1 MKIARYDI
9 WILSALLVVCSLS
22 GCTRRDLS
30 DYPDGVPLRIVLEW
44 GYNTRPAATG
54 YHFYDGEGNPPFYRE
69 GTADGFEG
77 NIPPGTY
84 RVVIYNTDPVNA
96 SHRHVGNYD
105 EDHFVAHQIQQRSTD
120 GKIESVSN
128 VYGAG
133 ITEVAVPRF
142 SETPIVRSATPA
154 RLTRRV
160 SYTLDVGG
168 IGGIASLELYQG
180 GAITDKCIVSNKP
193 LTGNTASLY
202 GKATFDDDKNL
213 YLSELSAFGFFGP
226 CPLTATATFVDGSTA
241 TTVPIDLNEDLVE
254 HGEEDI
260 TLNLVLK
267 LADQGDINVQVKI
280 HGWKVGGS
288 GGSIIQ

>member
-1 MKIARYDI
+1 MKITRYDI
-9 WILSALLVVCSLS
+9 WMLSALLVVCSLS

-44 GYNTRPAATG
+44 GYNTRPGATG
-54 YHFYDGEGNPPFYRE
+54 YYFYDDKGSAPLFRE

-77 NIPPGTY
+77 YIPPGNY
-84 RVVIYNTDPVNA
+84 RVAVFNTDPVNA
-96 SHRHVGNYD
+96 SHRKIGVY
-105 EDHFVAHQIQQRSTD
+105 EQDHFAANQVQQRSTD
-120 GKIESVSN
+120 GRIESVSN
-128 VYGAG
+128 VYGTG
-133 ITEVAVPRF
+133 ITDVAVPRF
-142 SETPIVRSATPA
+142 SETPVVHSATPV

-160 SYTLDVGG
+160 SYTLDIGG
-168 IGGIASLELYQG
+168 IGGVTSLELYQG

-202 GKATFDDDKNL
+202 GVATLDGDKNL
-213 YLSELSAFGFFGP
+213 YLSELSAFGFYGP

-241 TTVPIDLNEDLVE
+241 TTVPIDLEEDLVIY
-254 HGEEDI
+254 GEDDI
-260 TLNLVLK
+260 ILNLVLK

>member
-30 DYPDGVPLRIVLEW
+30 DYPDGVPLRILLEW
-44 GYNTRPAATG
+44 GYYTRPAATG
-54 YHFYDGEGNPPFYRE
+54 YYFYDGEGNPPFFRE
-69 GTADGFEG
+69 GTAAGFEG
-77 NIPPGTY
+77 YIAPGTY
-84 RVVIYNTDPVNA
+84 RVVIFNTDPVNA

-105 EDHFVAHQIQQRSTD
+105 EDHFVARQLQQRSTD
-120 GKIESVSN
+120 GRIGSVSN
-128 VYGAG
+128 VYGTG
-133 ITEVAVPRF
+133 ITEVEIPRF
-142 SETPIVRSATPA
+142 SETPVVRSVTPV

-168 IGGIASLELYQG
+168 IGGIASLELNQG

-202 GKATFDDDKNL
+202 GTATLDKDKNL

-241 TTVPIDLNEDLVE
+241 TSVPIDLNEDLTE
-254 HGEEDI
+254 YAEEDI
-260 TLNLVLK
+260 VLNLVLQ
-267 LADQGDINVQVKI
+267 LADYGDIEVTVKI